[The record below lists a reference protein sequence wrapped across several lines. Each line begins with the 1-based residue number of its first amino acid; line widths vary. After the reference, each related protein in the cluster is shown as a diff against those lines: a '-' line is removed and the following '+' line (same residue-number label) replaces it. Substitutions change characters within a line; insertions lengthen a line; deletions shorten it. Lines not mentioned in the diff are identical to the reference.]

1 MSTIR
6 IDEVGSN
13 VFHVSS
19 RINSTWGGNL
29 VDMVRCARYL
39 EIIEEDGLVEN
50 AATVGQRLIGG
61 LREMQTE
68 FPPVTNVRGQGLMIA
83 FDLPDGGIREAVRAR
98 CWENGLATLVCGPR
112 SIRFRPPLTFSAADA
127 DRSIEILRASLLEVL
142 EPVAEVSPGKP
153 AEA

>member
-1 MSTIR
+1 MIAIR
-6 IDEVGSN
+6 VNGAAREVPEGTT
-13 VFHVSS
+13 V
-19 RINSTWGGNL
+19 
-29 VDMVRCARYL
+29 A
-39 EIIEEDGLVEN
+39 GLVELQPVFS
-50 AATVGQRLIGG
+50 A
-61 LREMQTE
+61 
-68 FPPVTNVRGQGLMIA
+68 VTNVRGQGLMIA
-83 FDLPDGGIREAVRAR
+83 FDLPDGAIREAVRAQ